1 MTRLKYS
8 SLAASALAAAAVA
21 GASAAPSKS
30 PDLKQ
35 GKILFVAACGG
46 CHTLKAAGT
55 RGTKGPN
62 LAEEPKSFGGIVEQI
77 TFGGEGMPA
86 LGQGLSRVQVRNIA
100 AYVVKATPTTGAR
113 DD

>member
-1 MTRLKYS
+1 MRYGWL
-8 SLAASALAAAAVA
+8 LVAPALAAVVV
-21 GASAAPSKS
+21 GGVSAASSSS
-30 PDLKQ
+30 PNLKQ

-46 CHTLKAAGT
+46 CHTLSAAGT

-86 LGQGLSRVQVRNIA
+86 LGQGLSRLQVRNIA
-100 AYVVKATPTTGAR
+100 AYVVKATPTTGPR

>member
-1 MTRLKYS
+1 MRYGRLLVPALAGVAVGGVS
-8 SLAASALAAAAVA
+8 AAS
-21 GASAAPSKS
+21 SPS
-30 PDLKQ
+30 PNLKQ
-35 GKILFVAACGG
+35 GKIFFVAACGG

-55 RGTKGPN
+55 HGTKGPN

-77 TFGGEGMPA
+77 NYGGEGMPA
-86 LGQGLSRVQVRNIA
+86 LGQGLSRAQVRNIA

>member
-1 MTRLKYS
+1 MKAGWF
-8 SLAASALAAAAVA
+8 AAPALAAIAVA
-21 GASAAPSKS
+21 GVSATPSKS

-55 RGTKGPN
+55 HGRKGPN
-62 LAEEPKSFGGIVEQI
+62 LAEEPSSFAGIVEQI
-77 TFGGEGMPA
+77 TYGGEGMPA
-86 LGQGLSRVQVRNIA
+86 LGQGLSRAQVRNIA
-100 AYVVKATPTTGAR
+100 TYVVKATPTSGAR

>member
-1 MTRLKYS
+1 MRYGRLLVPALAGVAVGGVS
-8 SLAASALAAAAVA
+8 AAS
-21 GASAAPSKS
+21 SPS
-30 PDLKQ
+30 PNLKQ

-46 CHTLKAAGT
+46 CPTLKAAGT
-55 RGTKGPN
+55 HGTKGPN

-86 LGQGLSRVQVRNIA
+86 LGQSLSRVQVRNIA

>member
-1 MTRLKYS
+1 VK
-8 SLAASALAAAAVA
+8 AGWFAVPALAAIAVT
-21 GASAAPSKS
+21 GVSAAPPKS

-46 CHTLKAAGT
+46 CHTLTAAGT
-55 RGTKGPN
+55 HGTKGPN

-77 TFGGEGMPA
+77 NYGGEGMPA
-86 LGQGLSRVQVRNIA
+86 LGQGLSRAQVRNIA

>member
-1 MTRLKYS
+1 MKACW
-8 SLAASALAAAAVA
+8 LAAPALAAVAV
-21 GASAAPSKS
+21 GGVSAAPSKS

-55 RGTKGPN
+55 HGTKGPN

-77 TFGGEGMPA
+77 VYGGEGMPA
-86 LGQGLSRVQVRNIA
+86 LGQGLSHPQVRDIA
-100 AYVVKATPTTGAR
+100 AFVVRATPTTGAR

>member
-1 MTRLKYS
+1 MRAHIW
-8 SLAASALAAAAVA
+8 LAAPALAAVTVA
-21 GASAAPSKS
+21 GVSAAPSRG

-55 RGTKGPN
+55 RGTTGPN

-86 LGQGLSRVQVRNIA
+86 LGQGLSRLQVANIA
-100 AYVVKATPTTGAR
+100 AYVVKATPTSGAR